1 MAENKQNDKKE
12 LDDLLDNALQ
22 DFDKNSTSA
31 SAGDASKNV
40 AANGAVVG
48 TPADAE
54 SAADPDAFFIEQA
67 NVLAERMQ
75 TLFGGPNTPS
85 GELPPLPQ
93 DPDQILAGFK
103 KMAEAAAMTLQGEN
117 PASDEEVAK
126 YSDSIAQALKG
137 LQEGSEN
144 LSAPVSETDVASMFS
159 GLNLENPGE
168 GDNNMFL
175 PFMEGMMQSLLSA
188 EILLPSIKELVAK
201 YPKYFEE
208 HGDKISA
215 EDRERYEKQLELYK
229 VLEKQLEAEKPDD
242 SAAVKRD
249 KFKVVLDQMRRLQE
263 FGNPPD
269 EILAETA
276 GDLPILDP
284 NLAGG
289 AAGAGANPQCPMM

>member
-1 MAENKQNDKKE
+1 MAENKENDKKE

-22 DFDKNSTSA
+22 DFDKNSTTTN
-31 SAGDASKNV
+31 DASKNV
-40 AANGAVVG
+40 TANGATVG
-48 TPADAE
+48 GSITDGDT
-54 SAADPDAFFIEQA
+54 AADPDAFFIEQA

-168 GDNNMFL
+168 GENNMFL

-188 EILLPSIKELVAK
+188 EILLPSIKELVEK
-201 YPKYFEE
+201 YPKYFVE
-208 HGDKISA
+208 HGDKIST
-215 EDRERYEKQLELYK
+215 EDRDRYEKQLELYK
-229 VLEKQLEAEKPDD
+229 ILEKHLEDEKPED
-242 SAAVKRD
+242 SATIKRE
-249 KFKVVLDQMRRLQE
+249 KFKVVLDHMRRLQE
-263 FGNPPD
+263 FGNPPE

-276 GDLPILDP
+276 GDLPMLDP
-284 NLAGG
+284 NLVG
-289 AAGAGANPQCPMM
+289 AASAGANPQCPMM

>member
-1 MAENKQNDKKE
+1 MSDNNQNDKKE
-12 LDDLLDNALQ
+12 LDELLDNALQ
-22 DFDKNSTSA
+22 DFDKTNSSA
-31 SAGDASKNV
+31 STVNANNTLTTNGSAAGSATDA
-40 AANGAVVG
+40 G
-48 TPADAE
+48 T
-54 SAADPDAFFIEQA
+54 AADPDAFFIEQA

-117 PASDEEVAK
+117 PASDEDVAK

-144 LSAPVSETDVASMFS
+144 LSAPVSDTDVANMFS

-188 EILLPSIKELVAK
+188 EILLPSIKELVEK
-201 YPKYFEE
+201 YPKYFEQ

-242 SAAVKRD
+242 SATIKRE
-249 KFKVVLDQMRRLQE
+249 KFKAVLDHMRRLQE
-263 FGNPPD
+263 FGNPPE

-276 GDLPILDP
+276 GDLPMLDP
-284 NLAGG
+284 NLAG
-289 AAGAGANPQCPMM
+289 AASAGANPQCPMM